1 MLHHFS
7 SPLRSLVI
15 SLGLL
20 AVANLA
26 LAEAPAKLPK
36 FIDLGADKCIPCKMM
51 MPVMEE
57 LTKEYAGQLEV
68 VFYDVWKDHSKGK
81 EYALRVIPTQIF
93 FDASGKEIFRHEGFI
108 SKKEILA
115 KWTELGVKLTAPA
128 KTS

>member
-7 SPLRSLVI
+7 SHLRSLVF

-20 AVANLA
+20 AVTNLA
-26 LAEAPAKLPK
+26 LADAPAKLPK

-51 MPVMEE
+51 MPVIEE

-68 VFYDVWKDHSKGK
+68 VFYDVWKDHSKGQ
-81 EYALRVIPTQIF
+81 EYSLRVIPTQIF
-93 FDASGKEIFRHEGFI
+93 IDASGKEVFRHEGFI
-108 SKKEILA
+108 SKKEVLA
-115 KWTELGVKLTAPA
+115 KWIELGVKLTAPA